1 MFPYHEVFCRDVPMP
16 LPNVATGRT
25 PQCKA
30 WSKRSLER
38 CRNPAAYGMP
48 VCRFH
53 GARRPDAVLRGPRH
67 PQYRHG
73 RETLE
78 ARRGRVEAMT
88 RIRVLADLG
97 VAGGFLTKRISGRR
111 PNTAKTQAR

>member
-1 MFPYHEVFCRDVPMP
+1 MGVNVPRICP
-16 LPNVATGRT
+16 CLRKNGQRAVH
-25 PQCKA
+25 
-30 WSKRSLER
+30 S
-38 CRNPAAYGMP
+38 PAAYAMP

-53 GARRPDAVLRGPRH
+53 GARRPETVLRGPRH

-73 RETLE
+73 RDTLE
-78 ARRGRVEAMT
+78 AMRNRVEAMT
-88 RIRVLADLG
+88 QIRVLTDLG

>member
-1 MFPYHEVFCRDVPMP
+1 MP
-16 LPNVATGRT
+16 LPNVASGHT
-25 PQCKA
+25 PQCRA
-30 WSKRSLER
+30 RSKRSLSR
-38 CRNPAAYGMP
+38 CKNPTAHGMP

-53 GARRPDAVLRGPRH
+53 GARRPETVLRGPSH

-73 RETLE
+73 QETLE
-78 ARRGRVEAMT
+78 ARRNRVEAMT
-88 RIRVLADLG
+88 RIRALADLG